1 MRAYAWTH
9 FILSPIQKGIQG
21 GHAIT
26 EFRNFFSKVV
36 KSDAQLNAWDDWND
50 KHKTMIIL
58 NGGDCYGLRDVTEK
72 LRTYFNDASFKY
84 PPAGVTFIE
93 DERTLGGLS
102 TSVASIVH
110 ARYYIMGAALRK
122 SGVDINDYHFDRG
135 DFTKHE
141 IADHLAVDGVY
152 DFALLL
158 AGVSRFDEISTLFEQ
173 FRLGLGFQLSQHG
186 FLAVD
191 NRLKRGLELLDRGLA
206 FVYSNHYGA
215 VVVNGRGFADWHL
228 LWLATGLCQS
238 FVALD
243 QLGIGCL
250 GSLLGAGAGQALPH
264 ARRRCL
270 VHCINQPLLDAAN
283 FL

>member
-36 KSDAQLNAWDDWND
+36 KSDSQLNAWDDWND

-93 DERTLGGLS
+93 DDRTLGGLT

-122 SGVDINDYHFDRG
+122 SGVDIIDYHFDRG

-141 IADHLAVDGVY
+141 IAKETLNR
-152 DFALLL
+152 ALK
-158 AGVSRFDEISTLFEQ
+158 E
-173 FRLGLGFQLSQHG
+173 
-186 FLAVD
+186 
-191 NRLKRGLELLDRGLA
+191 EL
-206 FVYSNHYGA
+206 
-215 VVVNGRGFADWHL
+215 
-228 LWLATGLCQS
+228 T
-238 FVALD
+238 
-243 QLGIGCL
+243 
-250 GSLLGAGAGQALPH
+250 
-264 ARRRCL
+264 
-270 VHCINQPLLDAAN
+270 AAN
-283 FL
+283 LLPYPFTVPDDFLNYSCAEHQFSAWLHTFNLAQ